1 MTVKTLSIATVATG
15 VLATVT
21 KGRTLYQ
28 AAAHAMDAVEVQ
40 GTLTGAKK
48 KEAVM
53 AFIKSMVIDIG
64 SNWDVYEKLIS
75 TFIDQIKTAYNA
87 VKDLFK

>member
-1 MTVKTLSIATVATG
+1 MTEKTLSIATVATG

-28 AAAHAMDAVEVQ
+28 AAANAMDAVEVQ

>member
-1 MTVKTLSIATVATG
+1 MIEKTLSIATVATG
-15 VLATVT
+15 VLTTVT
-21 KGRTLYQ
+21 KGRTIYQ
-28 AAAHAMDAVEVQ
+28 AAANAMDAVEVQ
-40 GTLTGAKK
+40 STLTGAKK

-53 AFIKSMVIDIG
+53 AFIKSMVIDLG

>member
-1 MTVKTLSIATVATG
+1 MTEKTLSIATVATG
-15 VLATVT
+15 VLTTVT
-21 KGRTLYQ
+21 KGRTIYQ
-28 AAAHAMDAVEVQ
+28 AAANAMDAVEVQ
-40 GTLTGAKK
+40 GALTGAKK

>member
-1 MTVKTLSIATVATG
+1 
-15 VLATVT
+15 
-21 KGRTLYQ
+21 
-28 AAAHAMDAVEVQ
+28 
-40 GTLTGAKK
+40 
-48 KEAVM
+48 M

>member
-1 MTVKTLSIATVATG
+1 MNQKALNIATVAAG
-15 VLATVT
+15 VLTTVT
-21 KGRTLYQ
+21 KGRTIYQ
-28 AAAHAMDAVEVQ
+28 ATANAMDSVEIQ
-40 GTLTGAKK
+40 GTLTGLKK

-53 AFIKSMVIDIG
+53 AFIKGLVINLG
-64 SNWDVYEKLIS
+64 TNWDVYEELIS

>member
-1 MTVKTLSIATVATG
+1 MTEKTLSIATVATG

-28 AAAHAMDAVEVQ
+28 VAANAMDVVEVQ